1 LLVTGRTERQHSV
14 ESLNNFEMFDRLGPN
29 ESRLGPDDELA
40 KNRIFISKSAL
51 SWIIYDLS
59 VRKNVQCWVQENY
72 KIRLIMK
79 CKEESCPW
87 RL

>member
-1 LLVTGRTERQHSV
+1 
-14 ESLNNFEMFDRLGPN
+14 MFDRLGPN